1 MLCLKSNLSEHPI
14 FMFFTLN
21 NFIKIEKQILILYL
35 QVKSLILQILKKS
48 KMKQRQLPPPGIS
61 TVGVDVA
68 SVTACVKVDAVLSV
82 VVVPPSSVVAMLPVV
97 VVPPSSVVAMLSVV
111 EVPPSSVVAI
121 PCVVVIPPSSVMA
134 MLSVV
139 VPPSSVVAMLSVV
152 VVPPSSV
159 VAIPSVEVVP
169 PSSVFEI
176 LSKVVVPPA
185 TVVSTVPGAVISVEL
200 VLVVKATDV
209 GMLVMV
215 TPAGAEVVGRVDD
228 PEEKVVVFSR
238 KEYKQS

>member
-68 SVTACVKVDAVLSV
+68 SVTACVKVDAVLS
-82 VVVPPSSVVAMLPVV
+82 VV

-209 GMLVMV
+209 GTVVMV

-228 PEEKVVVFSR
+228 PARKVFFNYREEK
-238 KEYKQS
+238 KNIHHI